1 MGGPTAVR
9 RFTLKS
15 LASEP
20 LPLTRAPTVSEM
32 LDLHCNNLLQKMQF
46 LREQSQEIPTSKD
59 QLRDLYYIKRLLQNA
74 EDNYVILRGIYFQE
88 LRKGVALDNI
98 VTKLDSIGES
108 IYFIYNEHRASFLL
122 ADPPR
127 NWAQAENNMGMP
139 FQQEAAND
147 AAATAFVRQTQRRA
161 TAHRHLMRTPPGA
174 RSKKSL
180 WSTLKRAVRRLRGRP
195 SPNRSPK

>member
-1 MGGPTAVR
+1 MGGPTAVSAPR

-20 LPLTRAPTVSEM
+20 PRTPTVPEI
-32 LDLHCNNLLQKMQF
+32 LDFHCNNLLQKMQF
-46 LREQSQEIPTSKD
+46 LRDQDISTSKD

-74 EDNYVILRGIYFQE
+74 EDNVVILRGIYFQE
-88 LRKGVALDNI
+88 LRKGTDLDMI
-98 VTKLDSIGES
+98 ATKLDSIAES
-108 IYFIYNEHRASFLL
+108 IYFIYNEHRAGFML

-127 NWAQAENNMGMP
+127 NWAETENNMGMP

-147 AAATAFVRQTQRRA
+147 ARERTFVRQTQRRA
-161 TAHRHLMRTPPGA
+161 REPQRHLMRTPPGA